1 MKATQRSGLLGFSEN
16 QFSLKGETKA
26 HSYKLKWISVLGSGF
41 LEEIGDDELGSA
53 RFINAD
59 LHAEQKFD
67 LFLRFIKVLTLQVFR
82 SDRLIQ
88 NI

>member
-59 LHAEQKFD
+59 LHAENKFD
-67 LFLRFIKVLTLQVFR
+67 LLVKFNRSAKLQGCT
-82 SDRLIQ
+82 SAS
-88 NI
+88 